1 MGGEGGPAAG
11 QGGRERGET
20 GRGGGVGGENK
31 YVSLIETTLRWGRAG
46 TLLIAVAV

>member
-20 GRGGGVGGENK
+20 GRGGEVGGENK
-31 YVSLIETTLRWGRAG
+31 YVSLIEITLRWGRAG